1 MKTRAESGLI
11 IMLTVITAG
20 CKQKPEPNLPLTPV
34 AYDSVTELDLLQEG
48 PTFNVLDFSMAEFDP
63 ETQRVYLARTLFDMQ
78 QRTREE
84 EYTVMRPVQT
94 TREITDA
101 NGKSTTVFEQGEVA
115 EHRTRQYHYT
125 EFNLVDEQVFSCPI
139 DTVAVFDNRGK
150 QLSVQQIQ
158 STFQQTSRVI
168 LQDPGVKYSAY
179 YSAFL
184 HPDVHFIQSKDWV
197 AEDVDE
203 IVGESKAA
211 PPSPVID
218 PSLN

>member
-1 MKTRAESGLI
+1 MKTLAESGLI
-11 IMLTVITAG
+11 IMLTVVSMG

-34 AYDSVTELDLLQEG
+34 AYDSVAEVELPQEG
-48 PTFNVLDFSMAEFDP
+48 PTFNLLDFSLAEFDP
-63 ETQRVYLARTLFDMQ
+63 KTQRVYLARTLFDMQ

-84 EYTVMRPVQT
+84 EYTVMQPVET
-94 TREITDA
+94 SREITDA
-101 NGKSTTVFEQGEVA
+101 NGKTTTVVEQGEVA

-125 EFNLVDEQVFSCPI
+125 EFNLIDDQIFSCPI
-139 DTVAVFDNRGK
+139 DTVAVFDAGGK

-158 STFQQTSRVI
+158 STFQETSRVI
-168 LQDPGVKYSAY
+168 LQDPGVKFSAY
-179 YSAFL
+179 YSSFL

-203 IVGESKAA
+203 ILKENDAVPPA
-211 PPSPVID
+211 PIVD

>member
-1 MKTRAESGLI
+1 MKTIAGSGLI
-11 IMLTVITAG
+11 VMLTVISLG
-20 CKQKPEPNLPLTPV
+20 CKQKPEPKLPLTPV
-34 AYDSVTELDLLQEG
+34 AYDSIAELELPQEG
-48 PTFNVLDFSMAEFDP
+48 PTFNLLDFSLAEFDP
-63 ETQRVYLARTLFDMQ
+63 ETHRVYLARTLFDMQ

-101 NGKSTTVFEQGEVA
+101 NGKATTVVEQGEVA
-115 EHRTRQYHYT
+115 EHRTRQHHYT
-125 EFNLVDEQVFSCPI
+125 DFKLIDDQIFSCPI
-139 DTVAVFDNRGK
+139 ATVAVYDASGK

-158 STFQQTSRVI
+158 NMLQKTSRVI
-168 LQDPGVKYSAY
+168 LQDPGAKFSAY

-203 IVGESKAA
+203 SLKENDAVPPAPIV
-211 PPSPVID
+211 D